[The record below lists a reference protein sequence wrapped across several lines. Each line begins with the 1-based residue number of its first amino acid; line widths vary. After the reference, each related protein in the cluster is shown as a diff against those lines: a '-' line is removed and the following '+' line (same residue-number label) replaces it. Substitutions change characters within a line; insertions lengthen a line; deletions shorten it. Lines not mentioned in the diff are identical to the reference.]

1 MTRGEYKYLP
11 KEMIE
16 ELKNTKIQFKV
27 NKDADAFKIIATNN
41 RLAKELRFNLD
52 FRWNKKND

>member
-11 KEMIE
+11 KELVE
-16 ELKNTKIQFKV
+16 ELNNTKVQFKV
-27 NKDADAFKIIATNN
+27 NKDCDAFKIIATNS

-52 FRWNKKND
+52 FKWNKRK